1 MPLHPGLHFS
11 YPTLQQDG
19 CRLLVAYS
27 VMRHGGRRQVSQSGI
42 KLAVI
47 TVPTKKELKAKGAG
61 GGGGGGGDVA
71 GAADE
76 GGVDAGISLDAPQGG
91 EDDKDSEAQS
101 RASDDEV
108 GLSQAECSRP

>member
-1 MPLHPGLHFS
+1 MLPSNHSDTRPGATAL
-11 YPTLQQDG
+11 
-19 CRLLVAYS
+19 
-27 VMRHGGRRQVSQSGI
+27 HGGRRQISQSGI

-47 TVPTKKELKAKGAG
+47 TVPTKKEPKAKGAG
-61 GGGGGGGDVA
+61 GGGGDGA

-91 EDDKDSEAQS
+91 EDDKYSEAQS

-108 GLSQAECSRP
+108 GLYRVKCS